1 MKLDEVRRDG
11 KSKGTSDDGDV
22 RRLFQSGYGV
32 SCDPSENTFFPGS
45 DDIAWYLQC
54 FATVTA
60 NLRLETQ

>member
-45 DDIAWYLQC
+45 DDSVVFTVFCNCHCKL
-54 FATVTA
+54 AT
-60 NLRLETQ
+60 